1 MKFLPSNI
9 NQNPIQITLH
19 SHFFLCKIPTFPLP
33 LSNFYTKKRFLIRT
47 LFFAPKRFHSS
58 ILFFSMQ
65 KNYDITENNSSL
77 GIAAKVKALLE
88 LTKFKLNML
97 VTVSAIFGYAM
108 AANEQFS
115 WANLCLIFLGGFLIT
130 GGANGLNQVAERE
143 YDALMKRTQ
152 KRPMPTL
159 RLTNAE
165 AVIFSVILGIAGV
178 AVLGYFFNLIAALL
192 GVIGYLSYAFVY
204 TPMKRYSPFA
214 VFIGAI
220 PGALPPLIGWVAA
233 TGKLD
238 SMGLFLFAFQFF
250 WQFPHFWAI
259 AWLADEDYL
268 KAGFKMMPSTS
279 GRTSISA
286 IIIMFYTFCHIPLAI
301 FPWANGMISSTQCI
315 LLAILGLFYAIPSFQ
330 LYRTLETKYARR
342 LMFASFFYLPL
353 MELIFIL
360 G

>member
-1 MKFLPSNI
+1 
-9 NQNPIQITLH
+9 
-19 SHFFLCKIPTFPLP
+19 
-33 LSNFYTKKRFLIRT
+33 
-47 LFFAPKRFHSS
+47 
-58 ILFFSMQ
+58 MQ
-65 KNYDITENNSSL
+65 KNYDITENSTSL
-77 GIAAKVKALLE
+77 GFKAKAKALFE

-97 VTVSAIFGYAM
+97 VTVSAIFGYGM
-108 AANEQFS
+108 AASEQFS

-143 YDALMKRTQ
+143 YDILMKRTQ
-152 KRPMPTL
+152 NRPMPTL

-165 AVIFSVILGIAGV
+165 AILFSLILGIAGV
-178 AVLGYFFNLIAALL
+178 AVLGYFFNLPAALL

-220 PGALPPLIGWVAA
+220 PGALPPLIGWVAV

-259 AWLADEDYL
+259 AWLADEDYR
-268 KAGFKMMPSTS
+268 KAGFKMMPSPS
-279 GRTSISA
+279 GKSTVSA
-286 IIIMFYTFCHIPLAI
+286 ALIMFYTICHVVLPL
-301 FPWANGMISSTQCI
+301 FPWANGMISPIQCL
-315 LLAILGLFYAIPSFQ
+315 LLALLGVFYSIPSIQ
-330 LYRTLETKYARR
+330 LYRTLDAKYARK

-360 G
+360 FN